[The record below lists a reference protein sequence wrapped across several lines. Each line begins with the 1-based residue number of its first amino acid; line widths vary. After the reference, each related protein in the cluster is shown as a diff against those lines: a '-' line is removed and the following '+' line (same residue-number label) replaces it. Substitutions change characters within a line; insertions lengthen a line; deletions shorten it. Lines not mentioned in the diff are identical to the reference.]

1 MAFVYTAKLFDF
13 DLSESMIEQNKKDLN
28 LDKKMIKGFEKFID
42 CLKVYLNILNI
53 ISAEGCRIKIYSSVT
68 LKNGTILHTKNDFH
82 HRPWFSN
89 IAVNMNEEEL
99 SKYLSDKGICYA
111 QTLLITEIRL
121 PNKSPMHLALVQWYD
136 FIEETPFVYG
146 CPLLR
151 LVEMYNF
158 IEIEAIED
166 TIHVVPRFD
175 KNNEYFTKQ
184 KFLPVNKTATLT
196 KQSFFQRKQTSVSH
210 GRLLSLPFEM
220 VYEQSSSKIVLV
232 EIRLPNKS
240 PMHLALV
247 QWYDF
252 IEETP
257 FVYGCPLLRLVEVYN
272 FIEIEAI
279 EDTIHVVPR
288 FDKNNEYFVFEESTT
303 PIIIESGGEEPETR
317 ATKRRRTEKGRE
329 EQYSEGENESTLARK
344 KKEDRTLNYLV
355 KIDKEVG
362 DLRKEV
368 SDIRKIM
375 ENSKMMKESDEIYD
389 QTFINKIIGEIANK
403 TISKK
408 IYPNSKKLK
417 EISARFL
424 ANKYPELFENWSNK
438 RWTFYFDMILQRKL
452 VERHWS
458 RRGALST
465 QIRKSIFSVFRS
477 LPKINMKS
485 TPSEIKAW
493 KSLSIVKQCYE
504 KLHSKLEND
513 ETTWCGKIIN
523 ETWQDTS
530 KVSKE
535 QISFVVAICES
546 FLNPNN
552 EILKN
557 DNKFL
562 SKRLKRNLKIIGEI
576 ANKTISKKIYPNSKK
591 LKEIS
596 ARFLANKYPELFEN
610 WSNKR
615 WTFYFDMI
623 LQRKLVE
630 RHWSRRG
637 ALSTQIRKSIFSV
650 FRSLPKINMK
660 STPSEIKAWKS
671 LSIVKQCYEKLHSKL
686 ENDETTWC
694 GKIINETWQ
703 DTSKVSKEQISF
715 VVAICES
722 FLNPNN
728 EILKND
734 NKFLS
739 KRLKR
744 NLKKME
750 TGREFDLK
758 DSDSNEE
765 TESDSSTSDEDEDED
780 EDEGEVS
787 RNEGE
792 GSGERSERE
801 RSGEGRRSGERR
813 SKERNEE
820 RRSEE
825 RERRSRE
832 RSEERN
838 EERERRSEEREGRR
852 SEEREGRRSGEKRSV
867 GRSVE
872 RRNVERR
879 SEERRSEREEKNEWE

>member
-1 MAFVYTAKLFDF
+1 MTKIFVQREDLIDIRKEVILRNHVNMKECFDSNTSNLAGLEQVNNYFWSIPNLNIYAATVPDRMHHLDLGLFKYQIEFTMELLKKKKSLNKVNERIADIPRHSQLKVFKKGIQLFRLTASEYRDMMKIMVFVVDDLQIKDLSEVYVKWNEMYLLSRSEKFKESDLENFQKAIDDWANLFIKLFQKISNSHLKFLKLHSWIYHIVNTIWEYGVINGYTTETYESLHKTYVKISYRLSNKKEVEKQIIENIRRRAIISRNRVGKTKTPMAFVYTAKLFDF
-13 DLSESMIEQNKKDLN
+13 DLSESMIEQNKKNLN
-28 LDKKMIKGFEKFID
+28 LNKKMIK
-42 CLKVYLNILNI
+42 
-53 ISAEGCRIKIYSSVT
+53 
-68 LKNGTILHTKNDFH
+68 
-82 HRPWFSN
+82 
-89 IAVNMNEEEL
+89 
-99 SKYLSDKGICYA
+99 
-111 QTLLITEIRL
+111 
-121 PNKSPMHLALVQWYD
+121 
-136 FIEETPFVYG
+136 
-146 CPLLR
+146 
-151 LVEMYNF
+151 
-158 IEIEAIED
+158 
-166 TIHVVPRFD
+166 
-175 KNNEYFTKQ
+175 
-184 KFLPVNKTATLT
+184 
-196 KQSFFQRKQTSVSH
+196 
-210 GRLLSLPFEM
+210 
-220 VYEQSSSKIVLV
+220 
-232 EIRLPNKS
+232 
-240 PMHLALV
+240 
-247 QWYDF
+247 
-252 IEETP
+252 
-257 FVYGCPLLRLVEVYN
+257 
-272 FIEIEAI
+272 
-279 EDTIHVVPR
+279 
-288 FDKNNEYFVFEESTT
+288 ESTT

-375 ENSKMMKESDEIYD
+375 ENSKMMKESDEMYD
-389 QTFINKIIGEIANK
+389 QTFINKITSGIKYKRSSASKIHRSIASYEHHLRSYSRPRTPLYNSGCIGKIANK
-403 TISKK
+403 SISKK

-452 VERHWS
+452 VERHRS

-493 KSLSIVKQCYE
+493 KSL
-504 KLHSKLEND
+504 L
-513 ETTWCGKIIN
+513 
-523 ETWQDTS
+523 
-530 KVSKE
+530 
-535 QISFVVAICES
+535 
-546 FLNPNN
+546 
-552 EILKN
+552 
-557 DNKFL
+557 
-562 SKRLKRNLKIIGEI
+562 
-576 ANKTISKKIYPNSKK
+576 
-591 LKEIS
+591 
-596 ARFLANKYPELFEN
+596 
-610 WSNKR
+610 
-615 WTFYFDMI
+615 
-623 LQRKLVE
+623 
-630 RHWSRRG
+630 
-637 ALSTQIRKSIFSV
+637 
-650 FRSLPKINMK
+650 
-660 STPSEIKAWKS
+660 
-671 LSIVKQCYEKLHSKL
+671 IVKQCYEKLHSKL

-792 GSGERSERE
+792 GSGERRSE
-801 RSGEGRRSGERR
+801 
-813 SKERNEE
+813 ERNEE

-838 EERERRSEEREGRR
+838 EEREGRRRRRSEEREGRR
-852 SEEREGRRSGEKRSV
+852 SEEREGRRSGERRSGERRSV

-872 RRNVERR
+872 RRSVERR
-879 SEERRSEREEKNEWE
+879 SEERRSEREERNEWE